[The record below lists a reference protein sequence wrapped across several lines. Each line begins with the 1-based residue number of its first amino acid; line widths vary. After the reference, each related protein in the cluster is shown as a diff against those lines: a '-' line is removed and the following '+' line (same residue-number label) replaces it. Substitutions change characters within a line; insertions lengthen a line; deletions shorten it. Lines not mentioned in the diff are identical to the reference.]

1 MCGLHEVNPQGST
14 EPLSGSDAG
23 DTGHEAG
30 EESMDNLFPMDHEAT
45 PEPASLSGRFGT
57 AQLEDPN
64 LTSALQQVTVVDGKA
79 IEGVGLITYPHFAI
93 KNKLLYQVVKRND
106 ECVELLLVP
115 RPFVQSVLQLA
126 HSHLLGAH
134 LGVEKTLDRIKARF
148 HWPGVK
154 RAVEDYCRSCPECQ
168 QVAPKPHFRGPLIP
182 LPIISVPFSRIA
194 MDLVGPLPKSS
205 RGHQYILVILDYAT
219 RYPEAIPLRT
229 MASKGIARE
238 LVLMFSRVGIP
249 LTDQGT
255 PFMSRIMKDLCK
267 LMQIKQLRTS
277 VYHPQTDGLVERF
290 NRTLKQMLKKVME
303 ADGRNWDQL
312 LPYLMFSIREVP
324 QSSTGHSPFELLYGR
339 RPRGLLDIAK
349 EAWEQ
354 QPSPHRTMV
363 EHVGDMR
370 DRMATL
376 WPLVREHMQEAQV
389 AQARVYNRGAQ
400 QRDFQPGDKVLVLVP
415 TTECTFLARWN
426 GPYEVLE
433 KVGEVN
439 YRVRQPGRRSP
450 TQIYHVN
457 LLKKWNARDVLCSIP
472 PKATSE
478 TGPAKVPLGE
488 QLSPA
493 QRQELMELV
502 DQNQDVF
509 SSEPGHTN
517 LVQHHIITEPGKK
530 VKLRPYRIPEA
541 RREAVRTEVK
551 TMLEAGVIEE
561 SNSEWCSPIVLVPK
575 PDGTIRFCNDFRKLN
590 EISKF
595 DAYPMP
601 RIDELIERLGT
612 VRYISTLDLTK
623 GYWQVPLAPEAQ
635 EKTAFATPDGLFHYR
650 KLPFGLHGAPPTFQ
664 RLMDRVLRPHRG
676 YAAAYIDDIV
686 IHGSEWD
693 THVKQ
698 VSAVLQALREAGLT
712 QRSASSVCRRRSTW
726 ATPLGGDV

>member
-1 MCGLHEVNPQGST
+1 
-14 EPLSGSDAG
+14 
-23 DTGHEAG
+23 
-30 EESMDNLFPMDHEAT
+30 
-45 PEPASLSGRFGT
+45 
-57 AQLEDPN
+57 
-64 LTSALQQVTVVDGKA
+64 
-79 IEGVGLITYPHFAI
+79 
-93 KNKLLYQVVKRND
+93 
-106 ECVELLLVP
+106 
-115 RPFVQSVLQLA
+115 
-126 HSHLLGAH
+126 
-134 LGVEKTLDRIKARF
+134 
-148 HWPGVK
+148 
-154 RAVEDYCRSCPECQ
+154 
-168 QVAPKPHFRGPLIP
+168 
-182 LPIISVPFSRIA
+182 
-194 MDLVGPLPKSS
+194 
-205 RGHQYILVILDYAT
+205 
-219 RYPEAIPLRT
+219 
-229 MASKGIARE
+229 
-238 LVLMFSRVGIP
+238 
-249 LTDQGT
+249 
-255 PFMSRIMKDLCK
+255 
-267 LMQIKQLRTS
+267 
-277 VYHPQTDGLVERF
+277 
-290 NRTLKQMLKKVME
+290 
-303 ADGRNWDQL
+303 
-312 LPYLMFSIREVP
+312 
-324 QSSTGHSPFELLYGR
+324 
-339 RPRGLLDIAK
+339 
-349 EAWEQ
+349 
-354 QPSPHRTMV
+354 
-363 EHVGDMR
+363 
-370 DRMATL
+370 
-376 WPLVREHMQEAQV
+376 MQEAQV

-415 TTECTFLARWN
+415 TTECKFLARWN

-439 YRVRQPGRRSP
+439 YRVRQPGRRRP

-457 LLKKWNARDVLCSIP
+457 LLKKWNARDVLCSVP
-472 PKATSE
+472 PKATSQ

-601 RIDELIERLGT
+601 RIERLGT
-612 VRYISTLDLTK
+612 ARYISTLDLTK
-623 GYWQVPLAPEAQ
+623 GYWQVPLAPEAR

-712 QRSASSVCRRRSTW
+712 ANPKKCQ
-726 ATPLGGDV
+726 LGLQEAEYLGYTR

>member
-1 MCGLHEVNPQGST
+1 MCRVVVGAPSLCSISPAAGTLPPSWGS
-14 EPLSGSDAG
+14 SRGG
-23 DTGHEAG
+23 
-30 EESMDNLFPMDHEAT
+30 
-45 PEPASLSGRFGT
+45 
-57 AQLEDPN
+57 EDPGPD
-64 LTSALQQVTVVDGKA
+64 QGKIPLA
-79 IEGVGLITYPHFAI
+79 GGKEGSG
-93 KNKLLYQVVKRND
+93 
-106 ECVELLLVP
+106 
-115 RPFVQSVLQLA
+115 
-126 HSHLLGAH
+126 G
-134 LGVEKTLDRIKARF
+134 
-148 HWPGVK
+148 
-154 RAVEDYCRSCPECQ
+154 YCGSCPECQ
-168 QVAPKPHFRGPLIP
+168 QVAPKPHFCGPLIP
-182 LPIISVPFSRIA
+182 LPIISVPFSGIS

-229 MASKGIARE
+229 MASKGIASE

-249 LTDQGT
+249 EEILTDQGT

-415 TTECTFLARWN
+415 TTECKFLARWN

-517 LVQHHIITEPGKK
+517 LVQHHIINEPGKK

-541 RREAVRTEVK
+541 RREAVRSEVK

-561 SNSEWCSPIVLVPK
+561 SNSEWCSPIVLMPK

-612 VRYISTLDLTK
+612 ARYISTLDLTK
-623 GYWQVPLAPEAQ
+623 GYWQVPLAPEAR

-712 QRSASSVCRRRSTW
+712 ANTKKCQLGLQEAEYLGYTIRRGCVKPQMKKVEAIQDWPRPLTKKQVRTFW
-726 ATPLGGDV
+726 GLPATTGGLFPTFHP

>member
-1 MCGLHEVNPQGST
+1 MCGVVVGAPSLCSISPA
-14 EPLSGSDAG
+14 AG
-23 DTGHEAG
+23 TLPP
-30 EESMDNLFPMDHEAT
+30 SW
-45 PEPASLSGRFGT
+45 
-57 AQLEDPN
+57 
-64 LTSALQQVTVVDGKA
+64 
-79 IEGVGLITYPHFAI
+79 
-93 KNKLLYQVVKRND
+93 
-106 ECVELLLVP
+106 
-115 RPFVQSVLQLA
+115 
-126 HSHLLGAH
+126 AH

-182 LPIISVPFSRIA
+182 LPIISVPFSKIA

-249 LTDQGT
+249 EEILTDQGT

-267 LMQIKQLRTS
+267 LMKIKQLSTS

-415 TTECTFLARWN
+415 TTECKFLARWN
-426 GPYEVLE
+426 GPYEVLQ

-509 SSEPGHTN
+509 YGEPGHTN

-551 TMLEAGVIEE
+551 TMLEVGVIEE

-575 PDGTIRFCNDFRKLN
+575 PGGTIRFCNDFRKLN

-601 RIDELIERLGT
+601 PID
-612 VRYISTLDLTK
+612 
-623 GYWQVPLAPEAQ
+623 
-635 EKTAFATPDGLFHYR
+635 
-650 KLPFGLHGAPPTFQ
+650 
-664 RLMDRVLRPHRG
+664 
-676 YAAAYIDDIV
+676 
-686 IHGSEWD
+686 
-693 THVKQ
+693 
-698 VSAVLQALREAGLT
+698 
-712 QRSASSVCRRRSTW
+712 
-726 ATPLGGDV
+726 